1 MENQAIFI
9 TDWWIFGATI
19 FSGLLTAAATLAA
32 VIYTHKKTIET
43 YEKDKEYQ
51 YKKDKLV
58 IVKPYLKFCSFGN
71 IIDELITYNNRER
84 VLVLSS
90 PKDGFDFYDD
100 SEKLYTEN
108 HRLFCVKNENRNNL
122 HSLNVNIKTKLTTE
136 SNAVIEEQYD
146 NNIKLLRGGE
156 EFILRVHNNEQR
168 KKLWEQLDNNKQ
180 VELWFD
186 VQITY
191 LTEAKERII
200 YKFESKIQNI
210 PETKVIEGKN
220 IISNN
225 AKITII
231 KDEYQ
236 KDTIIEL
243 NNAETASVFRNL
255 QDNIVIDRANYLH
268 KKIGAAQAEGLMSQ
282 MGNVINTAQNT
293 KA

>member
-1 MENQAIFI
+1 MVNQTIFI

-19 FSGLLTAAATLAA
+19 FSGLLTATATLVA

-43 YEKDKEYQ
+43 YEKDKDYQ

-58 IVKPYLKFCSFGN
+58 IIKPYLKFCSFGN
-71 IIDELITYNNRER
+71 VIDELITYNNRER

-108 HRLFCVKNENRNNL
+108 HRLFCVKNESRNNL
-122 HSLNVNIKTKLTTE
+122 HALNVNIKTKLTTE
-136 SNAVIEEQYD
+136 SNAIIEEQYN

-168 KKLWEQLDNNKQ
+168 KKLWEQLDNNRQ

-191 LTEAKERII
+191 STEAKERII
-200 YKFESKIQNI
+200 YRFESKIQNI

-220 IISNN
+220 VISNN

-236 KDTIIEL
+236 KDATMNL
-243 NNAETASVFRNL
+243 NNVETASVFRNL

-282 MGNVINTAQNT
+282 MGTVINTAQNT
-293 KA
+293 KV